1 MTTAQLILDFP
12 IKASFAE
19 EDFLVGASNEAAYAA
34 IESWPAWPDPV
45 LLLAGPEG
53 AGKSHLSALFARRA
67 KAKLAKAGDLTL
79 EAVPAFLATEALVLE
94 DMDRESFDEAAL
106 FHILNAMRARGASI
120 LLTARTAPGEW
131 GLATPDLLSR
141 LRLAPLVGIAAPDDM
156 LLRAVLVKLFLDR
169 QLLVDT
175 GIVETIL
182 KHGERSFAMANA
194 LVARLDREA
203 MAGRRRISRGM
214 VIDILTRDGD
224 LRDRAAP

>member
-1 MTTAQLILDFP
+1 MKTAQLILDFP
-12 IKASFAE
+12 VKPSFAA

-53 AGKSHLSALFARRA
+53 AGKSHLSALFAKRA
-67 KAKLAKAGDLTL
+67 KARIAKAGDLTL
-79 EAVPAFLATEALVLE
+79 ETVPAFSAAEALVLE
-94 DMDRESFDEAAL
+94 DMDHGAFDEAAL
-106 FHILNAMRARGASI
+106 FHVLNAMRARGASI
-120 LLTARTAPGEW
+120 LLTARTTPGEW

-194 LVARLDREA
+194 LVSRLDREA
-203 MAGRRRISRGM
+203 LAGQRRITRSM
-214 VIDILTRDGD
+214 VMDLLTRDYDARGI
-224 LRDRAAP
+224 AAS